1 MHESFWYVVVLGPTV
16 LLMVSGLVLV
26 WRQRSIATV
35 LVALGFGAMLVSTL
49 AATILSADL
58 SVQYS
63 AGRDLAIVSARW
75 RGWTWLTHYPKCLT
89 LALSGRPQAL
99 QVRGRRTKDM
109 KPDARRSAWFH
120 GPLERVVMQLL
131 R

>member
-75 RGWTWLTHYPKCLT
+75 RGWTWLTHYLGFLGMWIGGGGLLWHSYSSSAAMPNNRIE
-89 LALSGRPQAL
+89 RP
-99 QVRGRRTKDM
+99 R
-109 KPDARRSAWFH
+109 
-120 GPLERVVMQLL
+120 ER
-131 R
+131 